1 MKYAEFKEAV
11 AAAAKR
17 LGIEEYELYYST
29 SESSSASIFRHE
41 IKDFSSSLEGGVS
54 FRCLVNGRMGY
65 ASTEELSEETAER
78 IVASAMDNASVLETE
93 EQEFLVEGGKVY
105 TVPETEEYD
114 LPAAEELVKKALEA
128 QDVLY
133 AADPMVIDGSETETV
148 NITNSVAIMNSKGL
162 DLKHESKMS
171 ILVSAA
177 VVSDGKEMNDS
188 YEIKAGDL
196 RKLDLAAI
204 AGKAVADAKS
214 KLGAGVAPTGSY
226 PVIFAPKAMS
236 SLLAT
241 YSGVFSSESARKG
254 LSRLAGKE
262 GEVIAS
268 GKVTL
273 VDDPFYKDAAVK
285 IGFDAEG
292 SPTYTK
298 NVIEKGEL
306 KTLLYNLKSAAAM
319 GKETTGNA
327 SKAGYSSPVGI
338 RPFTMYL
345 APGEFSEEDLLKKA
359 GSGVYI
365 DFLGGLH
372 AGADPISGDFSLQSA
387 GFMIENGVKTE
398 AVKNFTV
405 AGNFYELL
413 KNIEELS
420 DKVELPGFGG
430 VTSFGSPAVLVNGL
444 SVAGK

>member
-188 YEIKAGDL
+188 
-196 RKLDLAAI
+196 
-204 AGKAVADAKS
+204 
-214 KLGAGVAPTGSY
+214 
-226 PVIFAPKAMS
+226 
-236 SLLAT
+236 
-241 YSGVFSSESARKG
+241 
-254 LSRLAGKE
+254 
-262 GEVIAS
+262 
-268 GKVTL
+268 
-273 VDDPFYKDAAVK
+273 
-285 IGFDAEG
+285 
-292 SPTYTK
+292 
-298 NVIEKGEL
+298 
-306 KTLLYNLKSAAAM
+306 
-319 GKETTGNA
+319 
-327 SKAGYSSPVGI
+327 
-338 RPFTMYL
+338 
-345 APGEFSEEDLLKKA
+345 
-359 GSGVYI
+359 
-365 DFLGGLH
+365 
-372 AGADPISGDFSLQSA
+372 
-387 GFMIENGVKTE
+387 
-398 AVKNFTV
+398 
-405 AGNFYELL
+405 
-413 KNIEELS
+413 
-420 DKVELPGFGG
+420 
-430 VTSFGSPAVLVNGL
+430 
-444 SVAGK
+444 